1 LLALKHL
8 DEYMKGY
15 SMNDLQLAHRPVTK
29 AEAQIRKP
37 VTDVTEALFDFTCR
51 SKNFRFEERPSDSP
65 FVAAVWRTQA
75 ETVWSTHMKNPG
87 PFLFPAVSHWG
98 LVVTKQHGKTT
109 LTLWGPGTKA
119 TPAPCPGEAEL
130 FGIIFQR
137 GAFLPSLPPGIVRDR
152 RDAVLPEAT
161 SQSFWLNGSTWQFP
175 DYDNADTFVDRL
187 VRSGLLVRDD
197 IVDAVAQGQLK
208 DLSLRSAQRRFRHA
222 TGLTHSMVRQME
234 RARCAKELLQQG
246 ISIGDTIDQAGYY
259 DQAHLTR
266 SLKRFSGLTP
276 AQVVRL
282 SQPQDLSFLYK
293 TGRSD

>member
-1 LLALKHL
+1 MIIF
-8 DEYMKGY
+8 DE
-15 SMNDLQLAHRPVTK
+15 D
-29 AEAQIRKP
+29 
-37 VTDVTEALFDFTCR
+37 
-51 SKNFRFEERPSDSP
+51 RPSKSP
-65 FVAAVWRTQA
+65 FVERVWRCHSEVA
-75 ETVWSTHMKNPG
+75 G
-87 PFLFPAVSHWG
+87 PFLSIAQSRCE
-98 LVVTKQHGKTT
+98 LVVTKLRGKVT
-109 LTLWGPGTKA
+109 LTVRGPETKA
-119 TPAPCPGEAEL
+119 TPLGDCPADGEWL
-130 FGIIFQR
+130 GIR
-137 GAFLPSLPPGIVRDR
+137 LKPGAFLPHLPARTLV
-152 RDAVLPEAT
+152 DATVTLPEAT
-161 SQSFWLNGSTWQFP
+161 STSFWLGGSTWQFP

-234 RARCAKELLQQG
+234 RARYAKEFLQQG
-246 ISIGDTIDQAGYY
+246 ISICDTIGQAGYY

-276 AQVVRL
+276 AQIVRL